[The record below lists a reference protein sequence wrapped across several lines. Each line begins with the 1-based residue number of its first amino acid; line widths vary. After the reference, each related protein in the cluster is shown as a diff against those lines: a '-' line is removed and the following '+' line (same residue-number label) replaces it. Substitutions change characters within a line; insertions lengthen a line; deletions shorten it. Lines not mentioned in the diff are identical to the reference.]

1 MGVFMELKLDLSK
14 SHTYILSVSGGV
26 DSMSLFH
33 YLMTHQYNFVAV
45 HFDHQKRESSKLDG
59 ELIES
64 LCQKYQIPYHYIKL
78 SIKSGNFQE
87 AARKER
93 YKHLEE
99 IAVSHHT
106 TYILTAHHA
115 DDQLETILMKLI
127 RGSNLLGY
135 SGMRGM
141 VTLNGFTYIKPLLS
155 YTKEDL
161 YTYAKE
167 HDVPYLED
175 ESNASD
181 DYLRNRIRHH
191 VTPLLKKENDL
202 VAHVES
208 FSTQAFNASNFIRS
222 VSKQFLNNET
232 SFKLSEFITLHKAVQ
247 SDVLSYI
254 LEQFNVSRSYQK
266 ITEML
271 RQLTGEKPNVSIS
284 LSKDYVMV
292 RSYDIVKVISK
303 KLKKEVSLND
313 CLTIYHNNDGIP
325 NNSIELCYNE
335 LDFPLIVRNREKGDL
350 LSFTFGHK
358 KLKVFLIEKKV
369 PLHERSNLKIV
380 VDQKG
385 RILWIPGLY
394 INQTLGNTHKIYL
407 SMKE

>member
-1 MGVFMELKLDLSK
+1 
-14 SHTYILSVSGGV
+14 
-26 DSMSLFH
+26 
-33 YLMTHQYNFVAV
+33 
-45 HFDHQKRESSKLDG
+45 
-59 ELIES
+59 
-64 LCQKYQIPYHYIKL
+64 
-78 SIKSGNFQE
+78 
-87 AARKER
+87 
-93 YKHLEE
+93 
-99 IAVSHHT
+99 
-106 TYILTAHHA
+106 

-167 HDVPYLED
+167 HNVPYLED

-208 FSTQAFNASNFIRS
+208 FSTQAFNASSFIRS

-271 RQLTGEKPNVSIS
+271 RQLTGKKPNVSIS